1 MKKLLATVAAAAI
14 ALTAA
19 PTASADSTDYFAA
32 LDNQGMVTWDYPG
45 VLQQG
50 YIVCDMLWD
59 NVNPMGWLTT
69 WVGYDTDSA
78 ASIITAARI
87 GLCPDNAVTDPAP
100 PPQLK
105 YAV

>member
-1 MKKLLATVAAAAI
+1 MKKLLAVAAAAI
-14 ALTAA
+14 ALAAA
-19 PTASADSTDYFAA
+19 PTASADSTAYFAA
-32 LDNQGMVTWDYPG
+32 LDDQGMITWDYPG

-69 WVGYDTDSA
+69 WVGYDAPSA
-78 ASIITAARI
+78 ASIITAARM
-87 GLCPDNAVTDPAP
+87 GLCPGNAVTAP